1 MCWIHFKRTSA
12 GMKLSYHQ
20 IFNIYLY
27 NYPTET
33 AILIATPHEKTLMAD
48 I

>member
-12 GMKLSYHQ
+12 VMKLSNHQ

-33 AILIATPHEKTLMAD
+33 AIFIATPHEKTLMAV